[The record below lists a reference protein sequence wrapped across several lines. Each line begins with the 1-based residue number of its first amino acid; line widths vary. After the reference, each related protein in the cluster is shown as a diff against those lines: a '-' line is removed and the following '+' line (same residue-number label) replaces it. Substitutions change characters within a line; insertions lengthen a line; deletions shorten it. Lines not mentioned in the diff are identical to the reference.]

1 MGAET
6 TAVADKRT
14 MFDLSEHTTNIDR
27 RTCKRVVPM
36 EVLDLGLSRTGTSC
50 TLTHAHHQ
58 TKHTD

>member
-1 MGAET
+1 MVAET
-6 TAVADKRT
+6 TAVAEKRT

-50 TLTHAHHQ
+50 TIIQVYHHNN
-58 TKHTD
+58 TY